1 LARPD
6 ISHTH
11 AIEIDL
17 LPGHFCDEKQTFITV
32 AKSNKKNKAMKR
44 VLTVVTA
51 IILTASLPA
60 FAAGNENPA
69 NRQASYESSFT
80 RLQVQDGIDIVL
92 VESDSR
98 AIEFKGAD
106 ADVDKVNW
114 SIKNGVMNISS
125 KKGSLKGKVQLVVN
139 VRSLKEL
146 YVKDGS
152 AVQSN
157 GQLSSSSLKIYL
169 DGDASVSIKS
179 TGDIRVIKI
188 GDTDVD
194 VRTATKRVF
203 FG

>member
-1 LARPD
+1 
-6 ISHTH
+6 
-11 AIEIDL
+11 
-17 LPGHFCDEKQTFITV
+17 
-32 AKSNKKNKAMKR
+32 MKR

-51 IILTASLPA
+51 ILLTASLPA

-69 NRQASYESSFT
+69 NRQTSYESSFT

-114 SIKNGVMNISS
+114 IIKNGVMSISS

-139 VRSLKEL
+139 VSSLKEL

-152 AVQSN
+152 AVNSN

-194 VRTATKRVF
+194 VWTATERVF